1 MMPRRRKR
9 SVDVDSQVLVSIAQ
23 ADDFELAQAY
33 VNDLQ
38 KEGVP
43 SIVVSSESDLA
54 HAGYLIKVCSEDY
67 EKAYRIIKNRQG
79 SRDHFAFLMEG
90 EGAVENGEQY
100 NIFIDPDR
108 GAA

>member
-1 MMPRRRKR
+1 MPRKRKR
-9 SVDVDSQVLVSIAQ
+9 SIDSDSQVLVAVARAGDFDFAQ
-23 ADDFELAQAY
+23 IY
-33 VNDLQ
+33 VDALQ

-43 SIVVSSESDLA
+43 SVVVSSESDLA
-54 HAGYLIKVCSEDY
+54 HAGYLIKVCADDY

-79 SRDHFAFLMEG
+79 TRDHLAFLMEG
-90 EGAVENGEQY
+90 EAMLENGEQR